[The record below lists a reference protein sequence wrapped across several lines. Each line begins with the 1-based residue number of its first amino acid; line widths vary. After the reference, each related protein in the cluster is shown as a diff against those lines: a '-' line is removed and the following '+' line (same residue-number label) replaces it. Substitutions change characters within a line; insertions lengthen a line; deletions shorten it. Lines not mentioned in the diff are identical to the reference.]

1 LARLQRDA
9 RLQTR
14 DARRKLP
21 VEHEPF
27 WHEVRRGLHL
37 GYRKGLGGGVWWLR
51 EYRGGRYAKRR
62 LGIADDEINA
72 DGTTVLSWS
81 DALNQLFEEERP
93 TLKAAAVS
101 YTINQAL
108 EDYFAHRSA
117 KSPSGSVKTDRAKA
131 KAFIPP
137 KLGQHKIAEITPQDL
152 LHWRDGLVGET
163 DDREKLRRAQATA
176 NRSWSILRAALNHA
190 YGSGKVY
197 SDHAWRRIK
206 PFRNVDRPRTRFL
219 SVEEAKRLLNA
230 LPRDFRQLAR
240 GSLYTGL
247 RLGEL
252 LALRVMDFADG
263 QVHVRHSKSG
273 RPRSVPLSDEGMQFF
288 NQVTAGRAGDES
300 MFKRDDG
307 AAWSRMDT
315 SRYMARASEAAKI
328 KPPAKFH
335 DLRRSYASL
344 LINRGTDAE
353 IIRELLGHADL
364 RMTLR
369 AYAHLLNRTVAKAV
383 KKKLPSFG
391 LELSNVRKLERA

>member
-1 LARLQRDA
+1 MARQQRDA

-21 VEHEPF
+21 IGHEPF

-51 EYRGGRYAKRR
+51 EYRDGRYAKRR
-62 LGIADDEINA
+62 LGIADDDINA
-72 DGTTVLSWS
+72 DGATVLSWS
-81 DALNQLFEEERP
+81 DVLKQVLGEERP
-93 TLKAAAVS
+93 TLNTAAA

-108 EDYFAHRSA
+108 ADYFAHRSA
-117 KSPSGSVKTDRAKA
+117 KSPSGSVNTDRAKA
-131 KAFIPP
+131 KASIPAR
-137 KLGQHKIAEITPQDL
+137 LGQQKISEITSQEL
-152 LHWRDGLVGET
+152 LRWRDGLVSET

-219 SVEEAKRLLNA
+219 SVEEAKRMLNA

-273 RPRSVPLSDEGMQFF
+273 RPRSVPLSDEGLQFF
-288 NQVTAGRAGDES
+288 VQLTAGRAGDES
-300 MFKRDDG
+300 VFKRGDG
-307 AAWSRMDT
+307 EAWSRMDA
-315 SRYMARASEAAKI
+315 SRYMVRASEAAKI
-328 KPPAKFH
+328 KPPARFH

-369 AYAHLLNRTVAKAV
+369 AYAHLLNRTVAKVV

-391 LELSNVRKLERA
+391 FEPSNLRKLERV

>member
-1 LARLQRDA
+1 VARQQRDA

-21 VEHEPF
+21 IGHEPF
-27 WHEVRRGLHL
+27 WNEVRRGLHL

-72 DGTTVLSWS
+72 DGVTVLSWS
-81 DALNQLFEEERP
+81 DALKQVFDEERP
-93 TLKAAAVS
+93 TLNTAAS
-101 YTINQAL
+101 YTISQAL
-108 EDYFAHRSA
+108 ADYFAHRSA

-131 KAFIPP
+131 MAFIPP
-137 KLGQHKIAEITPQDL
+137 KLGQRKIEEITPQEL
-152 LHWRDGLVGET
+152 LSWRDGLVSET

-190 YGSGKVY
+190 YSSGKAY

-219 SVEEAKRLLNA
+219 SVEEAKRLLNT

-273 RPRSVPLSDEGMQFF
+273 RPRSVPLSDEGLQFF
-288 NQVTAGRAGDES
+288 NQVTAGCAGDES
-300 MFKRDDG
+300 VFKRDDG

-369 AYAHLLNRTVAKAV
+369 AYAHLLNRTVAKVV

-391 LELSNVRKLERA
+391 LEPSNVRKLERA

>member
-1 LARLQRDA
+1 VARQQRDA

-21 VEHEPF
+21 IGHEPF

-72 DGTTVLSWS
+72 DGVTVLSWS
-81 DALNQLFEEERP
+81 DALKQVFDEERP
-93 TLKAAAVS
+93 TLNTAAS

-108 EDYFAHRSA
+108 ADYFAHRSA

-131 KAFIPP
+131 KAFIPA
-137 KLGQHKIAEITPQDL
+137 KLGQHKIAEITPHEL
-152 LHWRDGLVGET
+152 LSWRDGLVSET

-190 YGSGKVY
+190 YGSGKAY

-300 MFKRDDG
+300 VFKRDDG

-369 AYAHLLNRTVAKAV
+369 AYAHLLNRTVAKVV

-391 LELSNVRKLERA
+391 LEPSNVRNLERA

>member
-1 LARLQRDA
+1 MSHLAQG
-9 RLQTR
+9 
-14 DARRKLP
+14 
-21 VEHEPF
+21 E
-27 WHEVRRGLHL
+27 GLS
-37 GYRKGLGGGVWWLR
+37 GGVWLLR

-62 LGIADDEINA
+62 LGIADDEIDA

-81 DALNQLFEEERP
+81 DALSQLFDEERP
-93 TLKAAAVS
+93 TLKAAVAS

-108 EDYFAHRSA
+108 EDYFAHGSA
-117 KSPSGSVKTDRAKA
+117 KSPSGSVKTDRVKA

-137 KLGQHKIAEITPQDL
+137 KLGQQKIAEITSQEL
-152 LHWRDGLVGET
+152 LRWRDGLVKET

-219 SVEEAKRLLNA
+219 SVEEAKRMLNA

-252 LALRVMDFADG
+252 LALRAMDFADG

-273 RPRSVPLSDEGMQFF
+273 RPRSVPLSDEGLQFF
-288 NQVTAGRAGDES
+288 NQVTAGRAGHES
-300 MFKRDDG
+300 VFKRDEG
-307 AAWSRMDT
+307 EAWSRMDA
-315 SRYMARASEAAKI
+315 SRYMVCASEAAKI
-328 KPPAKFH
+328 KPPAKIP

-344 LINRGTDAE
+344 SSIGVPMPR
-353 IIRELLGHADL
+353 
-364 RMTLR
+364 
-369 AYAHLLNRTVAKAV
+369 
-383 KKKLPSFG
+383 SFASSWG
-391 LELSNVRKLERA
+391 MRICG